1 MKITLSL
8 TPSRRKALILGLFGV
23 LVAGFAGVLVSPPY
37 ALPLAILL
45 AGGALLGASFVLD
58 ATFRR
63 EFEKLLAILG
73 EFKVRHAQLKMRL
86 DGLEQRVDSQPMAA
100 ADAAPARAQ
109 LAELTAEVGIL
120 GGLLQ
125 NVAQTLGAHE
135 ERIARADEPA
145 VTEPPA
151 QAAPASPT
159 ARSASSPSAASP
171 STTAQSSA
179 AQSAN
184 ALGRIEPAMLDAPEP
199 DSQVSARHRE
209 QEASRSEAIAGAIA
223 AASIEIH
230 LQPVVQLP
238 ARRTVGYEALARL
251 RLSENELLLP
261 AEFLPVVEE
270 RGLSATLDALVLTR
284 VLAIARFLSARP
296 GDLFVSCNISASTW
310 VNARSVASI
319 GKLIENYRDFSRRL
333 VLEMPQRVFRS
344 LDPASL
350 GLIGGIT
357 AAGARFALD
366 QLSDLR
372 LDPRG
377 LADRGVRFVKA
388 PMSLLVAARDG
399 RHPLEIDIADLPA
412 LLERAGVTLIGE
424 KVEDDR
430 AAAELID
437 MEVAF
442 GQGLAFAPPRPARPE
457 VFMEPT
463 AQSLEQPVA
472 PPAAPAPAPEPG
484 EGQERRS
491 FRSVLRRASA

>member
-1 MKITLSL
+1 MKFTFSLS
-8 TPSRRKALILGLFGV
+8 PSRRKALIMGLCG
-23 LVAGFAGVLVSPPY
+23 LLLAGFATVLVSPPY
-37 ALPLAILL
+37 ALPVAILV

-63 EFEKLLAILG
+63 EFEKMLGILG
-73 EFKVRHAQLKMRL
+73 EFKVRHAQLKIRL
-86 DGLEQRVDSQPMAA
+86 DGLEQRIDSQPMAA

-125 NVAQTLGAHE
+125 NVAQTLSAHE
-135 ERIARADEPA
+135 ERLGAAGEEP
-145 VTEPPA
+145 VV
-151 QAAPASPT
+151 AAPPVAPPPEK
-159 ARSASSPSAASP
+159 AAPSA
-171 STTAQSSA
+171 
-179 AQSAN
+179 
-184 ALGRIEPAMLDAPEP
+184 RIDPTILDPRILAAPEP
-199 DSQVSARHRE
+199 DAQVSARHRE
-209 QEASRSEAIAGAIA
+209 QEAARAEAIAGAIA
-223 AASIEIH
+223 AASVEIH
-230 LQPVVQLP
+230 LQPIVQLP

-310 VNARSVASI
+310 GNARSVASI
-319 GKLIENYRDFSRRL
+319 GKLIENYRDFSKRL
-333 VLEMPQRVFRS
+333 VLEMPQRVYRS

-357 AAGARFALD
+357 VAGARFALD
-366 QLSDLR
+366 QLLDLR

-377 LADRGVRFVKA
+377 LSDRGVRFVKA

-399 RHPLEIDIADLPA
+399 RHPLEIDIADLSA

-442 GQGLAFAPPRPARPE
+442 GQGLAFAPPRLARPE

-463 AQSLEQPVA
+463 PQSLEQPVA
-472 PPAAPAPAPEPG
+472 PPAAPAPAPETAEQP
-484 EGQERRS
+484 ERRS
-491 FRSVLRRASA
+491 FRSMLRRASV

>member
-8 TPSRRKALILGLFGV
+8 SPSRRKALVLGLFGV
-23 LVAGFAGVLVSPPY
+23 FAAGFASVLLSPPF
-37 ALPLAILL
+37 ALPAAIII
-45 AGGALLGASFVLD
+45 AGGALLGASFLLD

-63 EFEKLLAILG
+63 EFEKMLGILG

-86 DGLEQRVDSQPMAA
+86 DSLDQRVDSQPMAA

-125 NVAQTLGAHE
+125 NVAQTLSAHE
-135 ERIARADEPA
+135 ERLGAAEEEPVVA
-145 VTEPPA
+145 A
-151 QAAPASPT
+151 AAPAVAAPT
-159 ARSASSPSAASP
+159 APAPEKAAP
-171 STTAQSSA
+171 LA
-179 AQSAN
+179 
-184 ALGRIEPAMLDAPEP
+184 RIDPTILDPRILAAPEP
-199 DSQVSARHRE
+199 DAQVSARHRE
-209 QEASRSEAIAGAIA
+209 QEAARAEIIAGAIA
-223 AASIEIH
+223 AASVEIH
-230 LQPVVQLP
+230 LQPIVQLP

-310 VNARSVASI
+310 GNARSVASI
-319 GKLIENYRDFSRRL
+319 GKLIENYRDFSKRL

-350 GLIGGIT
+350 GLISGIT
-357 AAGARFALD
+357 VAGARFALD
-366 QLSDLR
+366 QLADLR

-377 LADRGVRFVKA
+377 LSDRGVRFVKA

-399 RHPLEIDIADLPA
+399 RHPLEIDIADLSS
-412 LLERAGVTLIGE
+412 LMDRAGVTLIGE

-442 GQGLAFAPPRPARPE
+442 GQGLAFAPPRLARPE

-463 AQSLEQPVA
+463 PQSLEQPVA
-472 PPAAPAPAPEPG
+472 PPAAPAPDTAEQP
-484 EGQERRS
+484 ERRS
-491 FRSVLRRASA
+491 FRSVLRRANG

>member
-8 TPSRRKALILGLFGV
+8 SPSRRKALVLGLCGV
-23 LVAGFAGVLVSPPY
+23 VAAGFASVLVPPPY
-37 ALPLAILL
+37 ALPAAILI

-63 EFEKLLAILG
+63 EFEKMLAILG

-86 DGLEQRVDSQPMAA
+86 DGLDQRIDSQPMAA

-125 NVAQTLGAHE
+125 NVAQTLSAHE
-135 ERIARADEPA
+135 ERLGAAEEEQLVA
-145 VTEPPA
+145 PPP
-151 QAAPASPT
+151 PASPPAAPEKAAPL
-159 ARSASSPSAASP
+159 ARIDSAVLDP
-171 STTAQSSA
+171 
-179 AQSAN
+179 
-184 ALGRIEPAMLDAPEP
+184 RILSVPEP
-199 DSQVSARHRE
+199 DAQVSARHRE
-209 QEASRSEAIAGAIA
+209 QEAARFEAIAGALA
-223 AASIEIH
+223 AASVEVH

-310 VNARSVASI
+310 GNARSVASI
-319 GKLIENYRDFSRRL
+319 GKLIENYRDFSHRL

-357 AAGARFALD
+357 VAGARFALD
-366 QLSDLR
+366 QMADLR

-399 RHPLEIDIADLPA
+399 RHPLEIDIADLSS

-442 GQGLAFAPPRPARPE
+442 GQGLAFAPPRLARPE
-457 VFMEPT
+457 VFLEPT
-463 AQSLEQPVA
+463 PQSLDQPVA
-472 PPAAPAPAPEPG
+472 PPAAAAPAPDDTAQP
-484 EGQERRS
+484 ERRS
-491 FRSVLRRASA
+491 FRSVLRRANG

>member
-1 MKITLSL
+1 MKFTFSLS
-8 TPSRRKALILGLFGV
+8 PSRRKALIMGLCG
-23 LVAGFAGVLVSPPY
+23 LLLAGFATVLVSPPY
-37 ALPLAILL
+37 ALPVAILV

-63 EFEKLLAILG
+63 EFEKMLGILG
-73 EFKVRHAQLKMRL
+73 EFKVRHAQLKIRL
-86 DGLEQRVDSQPMAA
+86 DGLEQRIDSQPMAA

-125 NVAQTLGAHE
+125 NVAQTLSAHE
-135 ERIARADEPA
+135 ERLGAAGEEP
-145 VTEPPA
+145 VVVPPPA
-151 QAAPASPT
+151 AQPPAAQPAKAAPLARIDPT
-159 ARSASSPSAASP
+159 I
-171 STTAQSSA
+171 
-179 AQSAN
+179 
-184 ALGRIEPAMLDAPEP
+184 LEPGVVDPRFLAAPEP
-199 DSQVSARHRE
+199 DAQVSARHRE
-209 QEASRSEAIAGAIA
+209 QEAARFEAIAGAIA
-223 AASIEIH
+223 AASVEIH
-230 LQPVVQLP
+230 LQPIVQLP

-310 VNARSVASI
+310 GNARSVASI
-319 GKLIENYRDFSRRL
+319 GKLIENYRDFSQRL

-357 AAGARFALD
+357 VAGARFALD
-366 QLSDLR
+366 QLADLR

-399 RHPLEIDIADLPA
+399 RHPLEIDIADLSS

-442 GQGLAFAPPRPARPE
+442 GQGLAFAPPRLARPE
-457 VFMEPT
+457 VFLEPT
-463 AQSLEQPVA
+463 PQSLDQPVA
-472 PPAAPAPAPEPG
+472 PPAAAAPAPDDTAQP
-484 EGQERRS
+484 ERRS
-491 FRSVLRRASA
+491 FRSVLRRANG

>member
-8 TPSRRKALILGLFGV
+8 SPSRRKALVLGICGV
-23 LVAGFAGVLVSPPY
+23 LAAGFAGVLVAPPY
-37 ALPLAILL
+37 AMPAAILI
-45 AGGALLGASFVLD
+45 AGSALLGASFVLD

-73 EFKVRHAQLKMRL
+73 EFKIRHAQLKMRI
-86 DGLEQRVDSQPMAA
+86 DGLDQRVDSQPMAA

-125 NVAQTLGAHE
+125 NVAQTLSAHE
-135 ERIARADEPA
+135 ERLGAEEAEPVLA
-145 VTEPPA
+145 PPA
-151 QAAPASPT
+151 PPPAAVAPDKAAPL
-159 ARSASSPSAASP
+159 ARKDPGLLDP
-171 STTAQSSA
+171 GI
-179 AQSAN
+179 
-184 ALGRIEPAMLDAPEP
+184 LDPRILAVPEP
-199 DSQVSARHRE
+199 DAQVSARHRE
-209 QEASRSEAIAGAIA
+209 QEAARAEAIAGAIA

-310 VNARSVASI
+310 ANARSVASI
-319 GKLIENYRDFSRRL
+319 GKLIENYRDFSKRL

-350 GLIGGIT
+350 GLVSGIT
-357 AAGARFALD
+357 VAGARFALD
-366 QLSDLR
+366 QLADLR

-377 LADRGVRFVKA
+377 LSDRGVRFVKA

-399 RHPLEIDIADLPA
+399 RHPLEIDISDLSS

-430 AAAELID
+430 AAADLID

-442 GQGLAFAPPRPARPE
+442 GQGLAFAPPRLARPE

-463 AQSLEQPVA
+463 PQSLEQPVA
-472 PPAAPAPAPEPG
+472 PPVSPAAPPAAAPAD
-484 EGQERRS
+484 QSERRS
-491 FRSVLRRASA
+491 FRSVLRRANG